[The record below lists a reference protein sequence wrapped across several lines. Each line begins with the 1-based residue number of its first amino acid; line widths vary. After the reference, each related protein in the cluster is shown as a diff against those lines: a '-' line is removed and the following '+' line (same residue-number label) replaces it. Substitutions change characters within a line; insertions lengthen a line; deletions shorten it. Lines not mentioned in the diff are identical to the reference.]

1 MVGDEDVDRDRDGG
15 GDKDG
20 DGDEEDRVHGPVPL
34 RARMAVSGDGRIGDG
49 RGCNSGRDW
58 ERDPDVAGRRLEL
71 RRAAAHGQATATEQ
85 PPLPLRILRYGV
97 KVKINL
103 VLKYYLAL

>member
-34 RARMAVSGDGRIGDG
+34 RARMAVGGDGRIGDD
-49 RGCNSGRDW
+49 R
-58 ERDPDVAGRRLEL
+58 ERP
-71 RRAAAHGQATATEQ
+71 
-85 PPLPLRILRYGV
+85 
-97 KVKINL
+97 
-103 VLKYYLAL
+103 